1 MIDNR
6 FYMMDNPDRRLDI
19 LRGVVKENI
28 DDQIKTSDVKEEKRE
43 DIVEKKIQF
52 ECRVC
57 GLCEMCQYY
66 GTSPP
71 FVRKGLEF
79 SEPCYVML
87 DPFSPYNPKRA
98 NNFLVLGADCSGCS
112 ATVCVDCSIF
122 FTKTFCVECAQFNIN
137 EFPLDVQNRIVKI
150 GEGKPSR

>member
-1 MIDNR
+1 M
-6 FYMMDNPDRRLDI
+6 
-19 LRGVVKENI
+19 KENI
-28 DDQIKTSDVKEEKRE
+28 DDQIKTNDVKEEKRE

-87 DPFSPYNPKRA
+87 DPFSPYNPKKA
-98 NNFLVLGADCSGCS
+98 NNFLVLGADCSACS

>member
-1 MIDNR
+1 
-6 FYMMDNPDRRLDI
+6 MDNPDRRLDI

-28 DDQIKTSDVKEEKRE
+28 DDQIKTNDVKEEKRE

-87 DPFSPYNPKRA
+87 DPFSPYNPKKA
-98 NNFLVLGADCSGCS
+98 NNFLVLGADCSACS

>member
-1 MIDNR
+1 
-6 FYMMDNPDRRLDI
+6 MDNPDRRLDI
-19 LRGVVKENI
+19 LRGAVKENNEE
-28 DDQIKTSDVKEEKRE
+28 QTKSEEFKELKRE

-52 ECRVC
+52 QCSVC

-66 GTSPP
+66 GTCPP
-71 FVRKGLEF
+71 FVKKSLEF
-79 SEPCYVML
+79 KEPCYVML
-87 DPFSPYNPKRA
+87 DPFSPYNPKKA
-98 NNFLVLGADCSGCS
+98 NNFLVLGADCSACS

>member
-28 DDQIKTSDVKEEKRE
+28 NDQIKTNDIKEEKRE

-52 ECRVC
+52 ECRVS

-87 DPFSPYNPKRA
+87 DPFSPYNPKKA
-98 NNFLVLGADCSGCS
+98 NNFLVLGADCSACS

>member
-1 MIDNR
+1 M
-6 FYMMDNPDRRLDI
+6 
-19 LRGVVKENI
+19 KENI
-28 DDQIKTSDVKEEKRE
+28 DDQFKTNDFKEEKRE

-52 ECRVC
+52 ECGVC

-66 GTSPP
+66 GSSPP

-79 SEPCYVML
+79 TEPCYVML
-87 DPFSPYNPKRA
+87 DPFSPYNPKKA
-98 NNFLVLGADCSGCS
+98 SNFLVLGAECSACR

-137 EFPLDVQNRIVKI
+137 EFPPDLQNRVVKMSD
-150 GEGKPSR
+150 GKNSR

>member
-1 MIDNR
+1 
-6 FYMMDNPDRRLDI
+6 MDNPDRRLDI

-28 DDQIKTSDVKEEKRE
+28 DDQIKTNDIKEDKRE

-87 DPFSPYNPKRA
+87 DPFSPYNPKKA
-98 NNFLVLGADCSGCS
+98 NNFLVLGADCSACS